1 MNKKEKKAIE
11 ELKNRQGYR
20 VDFKCKRCNSGDVFI
35 IPPEVLYG
43 KEIDIALNL
52 IDRLQKENE
61 ELKAKTN
68 LKDLKEKLEGLD
80 INYYKPLIEK
90 IEELLKDK

>member
-1 MNKKEKKAIE
+1 MSEEEMIKRIDKVIAGYEKIIE
-11 ELKNRQGYR
+11 ELYN
-20 VDFKCKRCNSGDVFI
+20 
-35 IPPEVLYG
+35 EL
-43 KEIDIALNL
+43 
-52 IDRLQKENE
+52 DRLQKENE

-90 IEELLKDK
+90 IEELLKENNKWLLKVN